1 MTKFRGFAVALS
13 AILFFAIGFAQSE
26 QPGHV
31 IMISID
37 GLVPDNY
44 TTPERRGL
52 KLPNL
57 TLMKNGG
64 AYAEGVEGVY
74 PTVTYPAHTTL
85 VTGQRPAQ
93 HGIVQN
99 RIFEAPTEPAT
110 RAWYWYSKALKS
122 DTLWTIAKKAGLSTA
137 AIGWPVTVGAEI
149 DYNVPEIY
157 TPGENPPTWKLTAQ
171 HSTTGLLEKALGP
184 DLGKELTVDERE
196 TRVSEFIIKS
206 YRPHLMLIHL
216 IELDGVQHRN
226 GPGSK
231 PAIEMAEQEDSYV
244 GRIIE
249 ATRQAGTF
257 EKTTF
262 FVVSDHGFSR
272 ISKRFAPN
280 VVLARENL
288 ITVDANGK
296 ATDWKAA
303 AWPAGGSSAIV
314 VRDARDK
321 ATEAKVT
328 EIFSKL
334 AAAPGSPI
342 KQVASRRDLAR
353 MGAIPEAALMLE
365 AAPGISF
372 DEALTGPELRDSGT
386 TYQGTHGYL
395 PTNPEMRASLIVYG
409 VGARS
414 GSKVGLARMVDIAPT
429 AAHLLKLSLPR
440 AEGKPIEQIL
450 KPASSAHR

>member
-1 MTKFRGFAVALS
+1 MTKFRGLTIALS
-13 AILFFAIGFAQSE
+13 AILFISIGLAQSE

-37 GLVPDNY
+37 GLVPGNY
-44 TTPERRGL
+44 TTPERFGL
-52 KLPNL
+52 KIPNL
-57 TLMKNGG
+57 VRMKNGG

-74 PTVTYPAHTTL
+74 PTVTYPSHTTL
-85 VTGQRPAQ
+85 VTGQRPAL

-99 RIFEAPTEPAT
+99 RIFEAPTEPPT
-110 RAWYWYSKALKS
+110 LAWYWYSKALKT
-122 DTLWTIAKKAGLSTA
+122 DTLWTIAKKNGLVTA
-137 AIGWPVTVGAEI
+137 AVGWPVTVGADI

-157 TPGENPPTWKLTAQ
+157 KPGEDPPTWGLTAQ
-171 HSTTGLLEKALGP
+171 HSTAGLLEKALGP
-184 DLGKELTVDERE
+184 DIGKELSVDERL

-206 YRPHLMLIHL
+206 HRPHLMLIHL

-231 PAIEMAEQEDSYV
+231 PAIEMAEQEDGYI
-244 GRIIE
+244 GRIVE
-249 ATRQAGTF
+249 ATRQAGIF

-272 ISKRFAPN
+272 ISRRFAPN

-288 ITVDANGK
+288 ITLDGNGK

-303 AWPAGGSSAIV
+303 AWPAGGSCAIV
-314 VRDARDK
+314 VRDPKDK
-321 ATEAKVT
+321 ATEAKVG

-334 AAAPGSPI
+334 AAAPDSPI
-342 KQVASRRDLAR
+342 RKVVSRRDLGR
-353 MGAIPEAALMLE
+353 MAAVPEATLMLE
-365 AAPGISF
+365 AAPGIAF
-372 DEALTGPELRDSGT
+372 DHALTGPELRDSGT

-409 VGARS
+409 AGARS
-414 GSKVGLARMVDIAPT
+414 GAKISQARMIDVAPT
-429 AAHLLKLSLPR
+429 AARLLRLSLPQ
-440 AEGKPIEQIL
+440 AEGKPIDEIL
-450 KPASSAHR
+450 NRSTKHK